1 LSQVV
6 FSFDFSP
13 LLNQNKRQLVAIPEV
28 QNQEIDNWGI
38 GGIIV
43 ILNGSTKVSNPGVV
57 REKEEETGV

>member
-28 QNQEIDNWGI
+28 QNQEIDN
-38 GGIIV
+38 
-43 ILNGSTKVSNPGVV
+43 
-57 REKEEETGV
+57 